1 MIISDVEIPSVLC
14 VGTNIPEQSGKRKPA
29 GKARQDQA
37 LRQVAE
43 KGHKK
48 PNQSQDT
55 CNSGHLVPSSFFLF
69 LCERVLG
76 CCTVHFSSVCRKAKT
91 SPCTASVLMK
101 LPDWQRLLSEPFA
114 GKQLPSTHTTERPSA
129 ALLCISILPSIPVL
143 CCLTVFVLLSL
154 KKPTKQKQ
162 SDKPLAK
169 TTKHLQAD
177 VCSALQN
184 IEIQWELRPP
194 GSPAPPSHISSH
206 LSGCIITLP
215 SSTNNW

>member
-76 CCTVHFSSVCRKAKT
+76 CCTVLFSSVYRKAKT
-91 SPCTASVLMK
+91 FPLHSSHEVTRPAEASESALR
-101 LPDWQRLLSEPFA
+101 WR
-114 GKQLPSTHTTERPSA
+114 KQLASTHSTERSSA
-129 ALLCISILPSIPVL
+129 SLLCISTYPSIPVL

-154 KKPTKQKQ
+154 KKNNQTRTVRQTTGPNHRAPSGRRCILCITKYKNTVQKY
-162 SDKPLAK
+162 
-169 TTKHLQAD
+169 
-177 VCSALQN
+177 
-184 IEIQWELRPP
+184 
-194 GSPAPPSHISSH
+194 
-206 LSGCIITLP
+206 SGH
-215 SSTNNW
+215 